1 MNGLPNDERQ
11 RLGALLDHT
20 SQEEVM
26 AMIPQF
32 SQAEVHNIAP
42 VPEKTPD

>member
-1 MNGLPNDERQ
+1 MKAIPTDERQ
-11 RLGALLDHT
+11 RLGALLEHA

-32 SQAEVHNIAP
+32 EEADICNIAAAP
-42 VPEKTPD
+42 AALTA